1 MIILSEEGNTT
12 TVNTDNLKDGIQNIG
27 PAIRSYIRVL
37 KLARKPTRQEFLT
50 IAKVAAAGIIA
61 IGLVGF
67 LFYFVMDILP
77 KMV

>member
-1 MIILSEEGNTT
+1 MSEEGNTT